1 MDQPLVSVVI
11 PAYNCSKT
19 IQRCLDSV
27 LSQNHSALQVVVVDD
42 GSTDDTLERLQAYA
56 ARDSRLTVVHQE
68 NQGVS
73 AARNRAL
80 EQCRGKYVQFVDS
93 DDSLAPE
100 AVRHMVQRA
109 EQDDSDLVIGAFTMY
124 IGNISEVKDLGKRED
139 VLSLEDFLSLLCKY
153 PNSFYYGVLWNKL
166 FRREL
171 IAGQRVR
178 FNSQLEWGEDFD
190 FITRYLVGARRVSY
204 TRRPV
209 YNYVRN
215 PKGLTL
221 QTTLYVLR
229 HPFHSISLKHV
240 IYVSYRGLYRQRKLY
255 ARHRR
260 DLWKY
265 MVSFTLTD

>member
-1 MDQPLVSVVI
+1 MEQPLVSVVI

-27 LSQNHSALQVVVVDD
+27 LSQSHSRLQVVAVDD
-42 GSTDDTLERLQAYA
+42 GSTDGTLACLRAYA

-68 NQGVS
+68 NGGVS
-73 AARNRAL
+73 AARNKAL
-80 EQCRGKYVQFVDS
+80 TLCEGKYVQFVDS
-93 DDSLAPE
+93 DDSLAPD
-100 AVRHMVQRA
+100 AVRHMVRRA
-109 EQDDSDLVIGAFTMY
+109 EEADSDLVIGAFTMY
-124 IGNISEVKDLGKRED
+124 IGNIAEVKDLGKRED
-139 VLSLEDFLSLLCKY
+139 TLSLEDFLALLCKY
-153 PNSFYYGVLWNKL
+153 PNSFYYGVVWNKL

-171 IAGQRVR
+171 IARQQVR
-178 FNSQLEWGEDFD
+178 FNSVLEWGEDFD
-190 FITRYLVGARRVSY
+190 FIARYLVGARRVSY
-204 TRRPV
+204 TRQPV

-221 QTTLYVLR
+221 QTLLYVMR
-229 HPFHSISLKHV
+229 HPFHSVALKHV

>member
-1 MDQPLVSVVI
+1 MEQPLVSVVI
-11 PAYNCSKT
+11 PAYNCSRT

-27 LSQNHSALQVVVVDD
+27 LSQSYPCLQVVAVDD
-42 GSTDDTLERLQAYA
+42 GSTDDTLKRLQAYA
-56 ARDSRLTVVHQE
+56 ARDRRLVVVHQE

-73 AARNRAL
+73 TARNQAL
-80 EQCRGKYVQFVDS
+80 AHCQGTYVQFVDS

-100 AVRHMVQRA
+100 AVAHMVRRA

-139 VLSLEDFLSLLCKY
+139 TLSLEDFLALLCKY
-153 PNSFYYGVLWNKL
+153 PNSFYYGVVWNKL

-171 IAGQRVR
+171 IARQQVR
-178 FNSQLEWGEDFD
+178 FNSRLEWGEDFD

-204 TRRPV
+204 TRQPV

-221 QTTLYVLR
+221 QTLGYVMR
-229 HPFHSISLKHV
+229 HPFHSVSLKHV

-255 ARHRR
+255 TRYRR
-260 DLWKY
+260 ELWKY
-265 MVSFTLTD
+265 MVRFTLTD